1 MKRPL
6 VVRGLG
12 LTAKRGESRRN
23 VKRGAQNGGGLALP
37 LANVG
42 IAHLFS
48 QPSLLERIAHPDV
61 RCNDL
66 RCMRRSTAAANS

>member
-1 MKRPL
+1 
-6 VVRGLG
+6 
-12 LTAKRGESRRN
+12 